1 MRTGIVA
8 WLWSRLVTSVSEEK
22 SLHIMWNDSWD
33 RRRRS
38 ASDLFMAKRARQGA
52 RGHLDRLPALL
63 RSKWVRETNYPGL
76 GKIAQVSLWIPATCK
91 FGGYFKYFTFVQTQL
106 LKYSP
111 WHLDGTYPTLW
122 ECECLFSI
130 NRSVYRSIE
139 R

>member
-52 RGHLDRLPALL
+52 RGHLDRLPAVL
-63 RSKWVRETNYPGL
+63 RSKWVRETNYLGL
-76 GKIAQVSLWIPATCK
+76 GKTAQVSRWIHATCS
-91 FGGYFKYFTFVQTQL
+91 FGGYF
-106 LKYSP
+106 
-111 WHLDGTYPTLW
+111 
-122 ECECLFSI
+122 
-130 NRSVYRSIE
+130 
-139 R
+139 